1 MTQRLS
7 EASNTS
13 PSPHSPVSSGHDWL
27 SNKRRSHSFT
37 SGFFAVINLNDPQ
50 RVCWESQTAVC
61 CLLMFSLLFSL
72 SNLSEDQTGHVA
84 HDCRQRPG
92 KRLQLLR
99 DSRSWRQVI
108 RQSGHKQQLWP
119 PAAGLSWMAAG
130 HLSGLCSEE
139 LRQPATAPQQVRLQ
153 KVLWQ
158 KGPLSYLNDFL
169 LIKGFT
175 NSF

>member
-1 MTQRLS
+1 
-7 EASNTS
+7 
-13 PSPHSPVSSGHDWL
+13 
-27 SNKRRSHSFT
+27 
-37 SGFFAVINLNDPQ
+37 
-50 RVCWESQTAVC
+50 
-61 CLLMFSLLFSL
+61 MFSLPFSL

-84 HDCRQRPG
+84 HACRQRSG

-99 DSRSWRQVI
+99 DSRSRRQVI
-108 RQSGHKQQLWP
+108 RQSGREQKLWA

-158 KGPLSYLNDFL
+158 KGPLSSLNDFF
-169 LIKGFT
+169 INKGFYKWFLMC
-175 NSF
+175 SAHIEKQKKKKSYYWLYLWSEELPRFYC